1 MDAKKCDRCGKFY
14 EKHKPTL
21 VVNRLS
27 YTAPECGNLIRER
40 EKMDLCLDCTDALA
54 RFLYNAEP
62 PYDEPEVLKVYPMP
76 SKGKKHDNS

>member
-1 MDAKKCDRCGKFY
+1 MDAKKCDRCGEFY
-14 EKHKPTL
+14 EIYKPTL

-54 RFLYNAEP
+54 RFLYNAEHKG
-62 PYDEPEVLKVYPMP
+62 DE
-76 SKGKKHDNS
+76 

>member
-27 YTAPECGNLIRER
+27 YTALGGSPVVRIGCMGHGITFSGTIIGDSPNAMEAGN
-40 EKMDLCLDCTDALA
+40 DAFVIALTE
-54 RFLYNAEP
+54 LNSK
-62 PYDEPEVLKVYPMP
+62 LKEH
-76 SKGKKHDNS
+76 GL